1 MEKPVKSD
9 QVTKQKMA
17 VELCALYPDI
27 TNKELSKKLGIDY
40 KKACAWRND
49 PKFIEAYVDRFIEMV
64 GKEVPLVM
72 KALIREAKE
81 GNTRA
86 AEIFLKQVGR
96 LQETL
101 TVKIE
106 APFMQHLKNK
116 QGSINTDDAI
126 TLGEEIDHILV
137 EEDYTELPPRDPKND
152 HQIRERNNDFKKTR
166 EVVKAAKKN
175 VDRNQRYSLRKRAE
189 RVGLDPLPAGRP
201 HPAKRKAWL
210 KKLEGLERG
219 LK

>member
-1 MEKPVKSD
+1 MEKLIKNN
-9 QVTKQKMA
+9 QVSKQKMA
-17 VELCALYPDI
+17 IELCALYPELS
-27 TNKELSKKLGIDY
+27 NKDLSKKLGISY

-49 PKFIEAYVDRFIEMV
+49 PKFIEASVDRFIEIV
-64 GKEVPLVM
+64 GREVPLVM

-116 QGSINTDDAI
+116 SGVINTDDAI
-126 TLGEEIDHILV
+126 TLGEEIDHIMI
-137 EEDYTELPPRDPKND
+137 EQEFEELPPRDPKND
-152 HQIRERNNDFKKTR
+152 HAIRERNNDFKKTR
-166 EVVKAAKKN
+166 EVVVTAKKN
-175 VDRNQRYSLRKRAE
+175 ADRNQRYSLRKRAE
-189 RVGLDPLPAGRP
+189 KVGLDPLPAGRP
-201 HPAKRKAWL
+201 HPAKRKVWM
-210 KKLEGLERG
+210 KKLEKLEKG
-219 LK
+219 K